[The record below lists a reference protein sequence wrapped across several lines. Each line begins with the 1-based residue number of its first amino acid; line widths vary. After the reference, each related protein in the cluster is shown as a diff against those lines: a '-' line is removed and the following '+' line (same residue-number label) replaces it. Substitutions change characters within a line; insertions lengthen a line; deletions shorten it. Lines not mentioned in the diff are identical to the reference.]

1 LLTTELASSSVSSSL
16 FSTRK
21 TFRVE
26 FDPTGKFGLL
36 WKFGFLGC
44 RSKTLFRFSNV
55 EKLLRFSNVETLFEL
70 DDVNRGA
77 ADEKRLKFEDSS
89 KDRSRSRSRSRF
101 SSSIENFWPIRVELL
116 IYFDFQNFCCFR
128 FSRMLCRK
136 SKSECE
142 SNEIKLIHCLHHKHD
157 QVSHMRVNCL
167 R

>member
-1 LLTTELASSSVSSSL
+1 MLTTELASSSVSSSL

-55 EKLLRFSNVETLFEL
+55 ETLLRFSNVETLFEL

-89 KDRSRSRSRSRF
+89 KDRSRSRSRF

-157 QVSHMRVNCL
+157 QVSHHLMRVNCL